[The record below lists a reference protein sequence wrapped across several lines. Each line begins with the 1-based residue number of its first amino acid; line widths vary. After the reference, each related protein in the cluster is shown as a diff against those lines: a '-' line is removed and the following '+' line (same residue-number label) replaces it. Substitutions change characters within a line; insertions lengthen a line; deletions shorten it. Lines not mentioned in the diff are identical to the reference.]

1 MFSLGI
7 CSFQKKNQGVIM
19 VTFVPRFITCN
30 SSDPGSIADV
40 ASKNERLG
48 SWAVFDT
55 LLLDHINHIR
65 SIAGIESLGLG
76 ADYDGIKR

>member
-1 MFSLGI
+1 
-7 CSFQKKNQGVIM
+7 M
-19 VTFVPRFITCN
+19 VTFVPSFITCN

-40 ASKNERLG
+40 ASRIERLEA
-48 SWAVFDT
+48 WTVFST

-76 ADYDGIKR
+76 ADYDGISR